1 MRPVLVNPVV
11 KMRPLLASY
20 KEVPPVIIYLHKR
33 EMFGRFNR
41 VQLEEDIGNW
51 TVYRLMNI
59 NEAGIDITV
68 DSETQFNEGSSSE

>member
-1 MRPVLVNPVV
+1 MRPHFSQSSRENATPTS
-11 KMRPLLASY
+11 LLKGST
-20 KEVPPVIIYLHKR
+20 PRDNFLHKR

-51 TVYRLMNI
+51 TVYPLMNI

-68 DSETQFNEGSSSE
+68 DSETQFNEGSSLE

>member
-1 MRPVLVNPVV
+1 
-11 KMRPLLASY
+11 MRPLLASY
-20 KEVPPVIIYLHKR
+20 KYPRDNFLHKR

-59 NEAGIDITV
+59 IEAGIDITV
-68 DSETQFNEGSSSE
+68 DSETQFNEGSSLE

>member
-1 MRPVLVNPVV
+1 
-11 KMRPLLASY
+11 MRPLLASY
-20 KEVPPVIIYLHKR
+20 KEVPPRDNFLHKR

>member
-68 DSETQFNEGSSSE
+68 DSETQFNEGSSLE

>member
-1 MRPVLVNPVV
+1 
-11 KMRPLLASY
+11 
-20 KEVPPVIIYLHKR
+20 
-33 EMFGRFNR
+33 MFGRFNR

-68 DSETQFNEGSSSE
+68 DSETQFNEGSSLE